1 MEVAE
6 IPKDIVST
14 DISPNSEDRN
24 GGDPTDVVSGEDI
37 VIEKARSEERIGE
50 HDVRKPHSRKDW
62 NTPWIRKDGKGL
74 KKIFRNVHGIDPV
87 AAPVK
92 TSHNHFYSEPHS
104 LLGPEPEPIP
114 LEKLEEMREAISRTH
129 ELQRSEK
136 RREEESLR
144 THRRVDFEESDPRET
159 GFEIMKQES
168 HEKGSESY
176 CQVEKSQSTFGSQQF
191 EQQQME
197 MTSPTPVCP
206 EAEFCEGSEPPEL
219 EEIYDSHNHIQEGGE
234 GIPSSVS
241 NSENILYDVQEEGSL
256 DHKEER
262 EQQHDHLE
270 NLQSYLDLE
279 ELKKSMEKFTSMS
292 SGHEPSA
299 DELIQ
304 VLKNLENLASSNTP
318 MYLALVQLIEAN
330 QSNSFNDTM
339 NHMNEDVN
347 LTTNEILNTQ
357 EQREDVQCE
366 KKEGEDRSVEE
377 EEEGR
382 GGMPAREMNEDTE
395 NNKEEK
401 VPKESSEAEK
411 VQDEVS
417 IIQEQED
424 ISMKKEK
431 DPADL
436 MERIA
441 VKKQEV
447 RRRVH
452 AEPRKIRIVAGS
464 QHRASWPCAP
474 NVTNTTCPKVIEVIL
489 GETEEDSFSNR
500 KEVAE
505 KAGLK
510 HIDVIVGDDSFY
522 PQLFEDF
529 EYPWKGSLRPVSD
542 NMHRHES
549 RDFDDE
555 GVPWASSLR
564 HVPDSQKRKK
574 PSKTGNR
581 ILHLYKKKPHGLIN
595 SCLQMYSSRIYD
607 GSMGRNPTTC
617 KSHK

>member
-1 MEVAE
+1 MSGFKFTIDVNSPDRSRYFQDSNAGDQFRLAIVKIFTPNIGVVSAWLFHRGAFLMNFESGMEVAE

-318 MYLALVQLIEAN
+318 MYLALVQLIEG
-330 QSNSFNDTM
+330 
-339 NHMNEDVN
+339 
-347 LTTNEILNTQ
+347 I
-357 EQREDVQCE
+357 
-366 KKEGEDRSVEE
+366 
-377 EEEGR
+377 
-382 GGMPAREMNEDTE
+382 
-395 NNKEEK
+395 
-401 VPKESSEAEK
+401 
-411 VQDEVS
+411 VS
-417 IIQEQED
+417 
-424 ISMKKEK
+424 
-431 DPADL
+431 
-436 MERIA
+436 
-441 VKKQEV
+441 
-447 RRRVH
+447 
-452 AEPRKIRIVAGS
+452 
-464 QHRASWPCAP
+464 
-474 NVTNTTCPKVIEVIL
+474 
-489 GETEEDSFSNR
+489 
-500 KEVAE
+500 
-505 KAGLK
+505 
-510 HIDVIVGDDSFY
+510 
-522 PQLFEDF
+522 
-529 EYPWKGSLRPVSD
+529 RP
-542 NMHRHES
+542 
-549 RDFDDE
+549 
-555 GVPWASSLR
+555 
-564 HVPDSQKRKK
+564 KRK
-574 PSKTGNR
+574 
-581 ILHLYKKKPHGLIN
+581 
-595 SCLQMYSSRIYD
+595 D
-607 GSMGRNPTTC
+607 
-617 KSHK
+617 